1 VKTTS
6 EKRTRTERNARSSH
20 GDPHRAVPRSVR
32 AEPAWQT
39 AGRLALDV
47 AGSSLVLALTAPLM
61 LIISI
66 LIKLDS
72 PGPVL
77 FRHVRI
83 GEDRRTGDRRRIDHR
98 SATTGADTRT
108 GQRTRSERRS
118 GGDRRTQDLFG
129 RPFVLYKFR
138 TMYFDAKARFPHLY
152 TYDYTHEQL
161 TSLPIKVLVGLR
173 QARKESNGCG
183 GAGDGTSD
191 DPRVTRFGR
200 WLRRTSLDELPN
212 FINVLRG
219 DMHLVGPRPDMHEN
233 IRYYPPAHREKLR
246 VKPGVTGLA
255 QIRGRGNLSFFETNE
270 LDLQYVKQRSF
281 GNDIRIILKTI
292 RVTLSGDGAF

>member
-1 VKTTS
+1 MKTTS

-20 GDPHRAVPRSVR
+20 GDSHRAVPRSVR

-47 AGSSLVLALTAPLM
+47 AGSSLVLVLTAPLM

-83 GEDRRTGDRRRIDHR
+83 GEDRRTGDRPRIDH
-98 SATTGADTRT
+98 G
-108 GQRTRSERRS
+108 

-138 TMYFDAKARFPHLY
+138 TMYRDAKARFPHLY

-161 TSLPIKVLVGLR
+161 TSMPIKVLVGLR
-173 QARKESNGCG
+173 QAPKESNGHG
-183 GAGDGTSD
+183 GAGGGISD
-191 DPRVTRFGR
+191 DPRVTRVGK

-255 QIRGRGNLSFFETNE
+255 QIRGRGNLSLFETNE
-270 LDLQYVKQRSF
+270 QDLQYVKQRSLF
-281 GNDIRIILKTI
+281 NDIRIILKTI
-292 RVTLSGDGAF
+292 RVALSGDGAF